1 MKGGKEEE
9 EEKRIEALLLP
20 TRRLVRECIDDEQ
33 EGNLRASLSSSETT
47 RVYQSPSRVGPP
59 LPFSKFAP

>member
-47 RVYQSPSRVGPP
+47 RVYQSSSRVGPP

>member
-9 EEKRIEALLLP
+9 EKEALLLP

-47 RVYQSPSRVGPP
+47 RVYQSSSRVGPP